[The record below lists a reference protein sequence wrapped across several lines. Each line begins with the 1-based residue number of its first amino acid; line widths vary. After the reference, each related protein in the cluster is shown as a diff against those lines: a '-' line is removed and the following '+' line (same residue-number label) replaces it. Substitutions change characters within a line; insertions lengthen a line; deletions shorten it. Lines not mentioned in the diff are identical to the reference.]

1 MKASAEQAG
10 RARNETRRPV
20 EAALRSCRKGLIGIG
35 IFSCIMNVLLLTG
48 PFFMLQIYDRVLTS
62 RSVATLAAL
71 ALIAVV
77 LYLFY
82 GMFEWIRS
90 RLLVRLGQAFDDD
103 LADITFDTTATQRA
117 AGPSSAGDL
126 RTVQQF
132 VSSPALA
139 TLFDVPWFPI
149 YLAVIFLLH
158 PILGLLALLGAVI
171 LIVLAT
177 ANQAVSHRRNLQ
189 ASEYGTTEDLLMRA
203 SRQQVEPL
211 KAMGML
217 GNVQRLWR
225 DAHDKRVTVQTSAAD
240 WQSVFSSS
248 SKTLRLVL
256 QSAVL
261 GVGAYLVIANQLS
274 PGALIAASII
284 FARALAPID
293 QSIAQWRVITG
304 AQQAYKRLKETLAN
318 IPAEPEMNVLA
329 LPKHTLTVT
338 DLSLKAPDGETVLM
352 EGATFSL
359 RAGDGLGIIGPSGGG
374 KSTLVRGLLGIVPAT
389 SGEVRFDGATLDQW
403 SKEQQSQFVG

>member
-1 MKASAEQAG
+1 
-10 RARNETRRPV
+10 
-20 EAALRSCRKGLIGIG
+20 
-35 IFSCIMNVLLLTG
+35 
-48 PFFMLQIYDRVLTS
+48 
-62 RSVATLAAL
+62 
-71 ALIAVV
+71 
-77 LYLFY
+77 
-82 GMFEWIRS
+82 
-90 RLLVRLGQAFDDD
+90 
-103 LADITFDTTATQRA
+103 
-117 AGPSSAGDL
+117 
-126 RTVQQF
+126 
-132 VSSPALA
+132 
-139 TLFDVPWFPI
+139 
-149 YLAVIFLLH
+149 
-158 PILGLLALLGAVI
+158 
-171 LIVLAT
+171 
-177 ANQAVSHRRNLQ
+177 
-189 ASEYGTTEDLLMRA
+189 
-203 SRQQVEPL
+203 
-211 KAMGML
+211 ML

-261 GVGAYLVIANQLS
+261 GVGAYLAIANQLS

-304 AQQAYKRLKETLAN
+304 AQQAYNRLKETLAN

-329 LPKHTLTVT
+329 PPKHTLTVT

-352 EGATFSL
+352 EGANFSL